1 MAPEDIESRGPDA
14 MALFFQAIKE
24 GRKYFRRSRL
34 FLTGPA
40 RGGKTSLKR
49 ALMGQMFNAQEESTI
64 GVECDLHVCVME
76 KGQKTA
82 WKVRCDDFCCSLD
95 CTEKINLGFP
105 ALLIT
110 GYTLSL
116 HLLM

>member
-1 MAPEDIESRGPDA
+1 MAPEDLESRGPDA
-14 MALFFQAIKE
+14 IALFFRALKE
-24 GRKYFRRSRL
+24 GRKFFQRSRL

-82 WKVRCDDFCCSLD
+82 WKVTFLW
-95 CTEKINLGFP
+95 LGNSPFG
-105 ALLIT
+105 LVT
-110 GYTLSL
+110 VFGKSWRHFKYKV
-116 HLLM
+116 